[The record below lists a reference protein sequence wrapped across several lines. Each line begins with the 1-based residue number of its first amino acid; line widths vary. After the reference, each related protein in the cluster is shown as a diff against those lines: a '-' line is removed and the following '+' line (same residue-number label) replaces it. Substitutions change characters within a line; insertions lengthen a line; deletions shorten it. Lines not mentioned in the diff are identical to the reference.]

1 VIDAVL
7 KAPFPYFGGKRRA
20 ADLIWPRFGDVR
32 NYVEPF
38 SGSCAVLLARPHA
51 PQIETVNDVDCYL
64 ANFWR
69 ALAAAPEDVARFAD
83 WPVNEADLSAR
94 HQWLVNQAEF
104 RERMKVDP
112 DYFDAKIA
120 GWWVW
125 GLCAWIGSGWCD
137 TSKATVGNAGQGVNR
152 QLPHVGDAGQ
162 GVNRQL
168 PHVGDAGRGVNRK
181 LPHVGD
187 AMLDYLLA
195 LSDRFR
201 RVRVACGD
209 WKRVLG
215 DSVTW
220 RHGTTAILL
229 DPPYADGEDVYQNGD
244 RSTFADVAEWAT
256 ENGADERLRICLCG
270 YDGTFTVPDGWIEVP
285 WKAAGGFGGQSKAE
299 GGNVNAKRERLW
311 FSPGC
316 LRPEDR
322 KPQGSLFDLFS
333 RGPL

>member
-1 VIDAVL
+1 MNEVL

-20 ADLIWPRFGDVR
+20 ADLIWPRFGDVK

-38 SGSCAVLLARPHA
+38 AGSCAVLLARPHA

-69 ALAAAPEDVARFAD
+69 ALATSPEEVARFAD

-125 GLCAWIGSGWCD
+125 GLCGWIGSGWCD
-137 TSKATVGNAGQGVNR
+137 TSKATSGN
-152 QLPHVGDAGQ
+152 
-162 GVNRQL
+162 
-168 PHVGDAGRGVNRK
+168 AGRGVNRK
-181 LPHVGD
+181 LPHVGN

-201 RVRVACGD
+201 RVRVACGS
-209 WKRVLG
+209 WERVLG

-220 RHGTTAILL
+220 RHGATAILL
-229 DPPYADGEDVYQNGD
+229 DPPYADGEEVYQNGG
-244 RSTFADVAEWAT
+244 RSTFADVAAWAA
-256 ENGADERLRICLCG
+256 ENGTDERLRICLCG
-270 YDGTFTVPDGWIEVP
+270 YDGTWATPAGWTEVP
-285 WKAAGGFGGQSKAE
+285 WKAAGGFGGQRKDGE
-299 GGNVNAKRERLW
+299 NVNAKRERLW

-316 LRPEDR
+316 LVPGLTRS
-322 KPQGSLFDLFS
+322 QVGLFDRL
-333 RGPL
+333 PT

>member
-1 VIDAVL
+1 MNEIL

-20 ADLIWPRFGDVR
+20 ADLIWPRFGDVK

-38 SGSCAVLLARPHA
+38 AGSCAVLLARPHA
-51 PQIETVNDVDCYL
+51 PQIETVNDADCYL
-64 ANFWR
+64 SNFWR
-69 ALAAAPEDVARFAD
+69 ALAAAPEEVASFAD

-112 DYFDAKIA
+112 DYFDTKIA

-125 GLCAWIGSGWCD
+125 GLCGWIGSGWCD
-137 TSKATVGNAGQGVNR
+137 TSKATVGRQLPHLGGTSAGQGVNR
-152 QLPHVGDAGQ
+152 QLPHVG
-162 GVNRQL
+162 N
-168 PHVGDAGRGVNRK
+168 
-181 LPHVGD
+181 

-195 LSDRFR
+195 LSERFR

-229 DPPYADGEDVYQNGD
+229 DPPYADGAEVYQNGG
-244 RSTFADVAEWAT
+244 RSTFADVAKWAI

-270 YDGTFTVPDGWIEVP
+270 YDGTFAVPDGWVEVP
-285 WKAAGGFGGQSKAE
+285 WRAEGGFGRQSRAE
-299 GGNVNAKRERLW
+299 GGNVNAARERLW

-316 LRPEDR
+316 PRPDAR
-322 KPQGSLFDLFS
+322 KPQGSLFD
-333 RGPL
+333 RVIP